1 MRIAIYLNSEV
12 SVFRASR
19 LQLDGLAARL
29 PMHTLVPVDSKDE
42 LLAAL
47 PEADAAVVWSFPGKW
62 YARAPRLRHVFTPA
76 AGRDRIQADPDG
88 RVALHFGHFHGTLMA
103 ESLLGM
109 MLFMNRR
116 VGAAVANQRQHRWE
130 GRAYEGTRRLAGQT
144 ALIVGY
150 GTIGRKMAALLAAVG
165 VRVFGLKRE
174 VGRGGEGAERLFA
187 PDQLAPALALADHV
201 VCVLPSDTGTDH
213 LLDVAAFACMR
224 PGACLYNLG
233 RGNAIDVQAMVA
245 ALASGR
251 LAGAFLDVWPE
262 EPLPA
267 TSPLWDVPNLYLT
280 PHASAIYDEYLDLY
294 FDEMADILAG
304 LAA

>member
-12 SVFRASR
+12 SAFRAS
-19 LQLDGLAARL
+19 QAQIGALAARL
-29 PMHTLVPVDSKDE
+29 PMHRLVPVGSKDE

-47 PEADAAVVWSFPGKW
+47 PEADAAVVWSFPAKW

-76 AGRDRIQADPDG
+76 AGHDRIQADPEG
-88 RVALHFGHFHGTLMA
+88 RVGRHFGHFQGTLMA

-116 VGAAVANQRQHRWE
+116 FGAAVANQRLHRWD
-130 GRAYEGTRRLAGQT
+130 GRAYEGTGRLRGQT

-150 GTIGRKMAALLAAVG
+150 GTIGRRMAVLLGAVG
-165 VRVFGLKRE
+165 VRVCGLKRD

-187 PDQLAPALALADHV
+187 PDQLAFALGLADHV

-213 LLDVAAFACMR
+213 LLDAAAFSSMK
-224 PGACLYNLG
+224 PGAFVYNLG
-233 RGNAIDVQAMVA
+233 RGNAVDVQAVVA

-267 TSPLWDVPNLYLT
+267 PSPLWDVPNLYLT

-294 FDEMADILAG
+294 FDELAGILAG